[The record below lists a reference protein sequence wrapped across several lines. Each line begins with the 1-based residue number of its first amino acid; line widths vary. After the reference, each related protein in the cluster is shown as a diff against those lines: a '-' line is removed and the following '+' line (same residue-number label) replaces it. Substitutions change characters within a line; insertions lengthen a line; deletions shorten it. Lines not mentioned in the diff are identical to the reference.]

1 MADTTPVQKVS
12 SLAADEKVPPSM
24 TALPTDPAI
33 AHPTG
38 WQHKKFSICGHE
50 LWYASPKVQLL
61 MVAIVCFMCPGMFN
75 ALSGMGGGGQVDTK
89 PSNDANTALYSTFA
103 VVAFFAGTIAN
114 VVGVRL
120 TLSLGG
126 IGYAVYVAAFL
137 CYNHTKN
144 RGFIV
149 FSGAFLGVCAGLL
162 WTAQG
167 AIMMSYPPE
176 NSKGR
181 YISWFWAI
189 FNMGAVIGALIPL
202 GQNIHRDAGPVTDG
216 TYAGFLAL
224 TLFGALLALLLCNAE
239 NVVREDGS
247 KVILMKN
254 PTWKSE
260 FIGLYETIVHDPYI
274 ILLFPMFM
282 ASNIFYTYQ
291 LNDMNALNFNTR
303 TRALNNLL
311 YWLAQIIGALVYGY
325 CLDFGSIGRA
335 MRAKIAWGVLFVLT
349 FVIWGGGWAWQKNQ
363 PPREVV
369 SAPAYAPFKIDWSES
384 DRYIGPMFLFF
395 FYGLFDAL
403 WQTSIYW
410 FMGALS
416 NSGRKAANL
425 AGIYKSLQSAFAAI
439 WWAMDGKKVSFDAMF
454 GSTWG
459 MLAGGLLFAAP
470 IIFIR
475 IKDTVSVE
483 EDLKFSDE
491 TVTDVLP
498 PSRACDNQENKV

>member
-1 MADTTPVQKVS
+1 MSADSPPVAQIASSIQNEKSGPTTIPDTTEHHGARPN
-12 SLAADEKVPPSM
+12 
-24 TALPTDPAI
+24 T
-33 AHPTG
+33 
-38 WQHKKFSICGHE
+38 WQYKSFSILGRE
-50 LWYASPKVQLL
+50 LWYASPKVQLF
-61 MVAIVCFMCPGMFN
+61 MVAMVCFLCPGMFN
-75 ALSGMGGGGQVDTK
+75 ALSGMGGGGQIDTK

-126 IGYAVYVAAFL
+126 IGYSVYVAAFL
-137 CYNHTKN
+137 CYNHTRN
-144 RGFIV
+144 RGFVV

-176 NSKGR
+176 DSKGR

-202 GQNIHRDAGPVTDG
+202 AQNIHNNAGPVNDG
-216 TYAGFLAL
+216 TYAAFL
-224 TLFGALLALLLCNAE
+224 TLTFIGALLALFLCNAKS
-239 NVVREDGS
+239 VIREDGS

-260 FIGLYETIVHDPYI
+260 FIGLYETIADDPWV

-303 TRALNNLL
+303 TRALNSLL
-311 YWLAQIIGALVYGY
+311 YWLAQIIGALIYGY
-325 CLDFGSIGRA
+325 ALDFGSIGRA
-335 MRAKIAWGVLFVLT
+335 MRAKIAWCMLMVLSFGV
-349 FVIWGGGWAWQKNQ
+349 WGAGWAWQKDQ
-363 PPREVV
+363 PTREVV
-369 SAPAYAPFKIDWSES
+369 TSKAWESQRIDWSDGS
-384 DRYIGPMFLFF
+384 RYIKPMILFF

-403 WQTSIYW
+403 WQTSVYW

-425 AGIYKSLQSAFAAI
+425 AGIYKSLQSAGAAI
-439 WWAMDGKKVSFDAMF
+439 WWAMDGKGISFDAMF

-459 MLAGGLLFAAP
+459 FLTGGLLIAGP
-470 IIFIR
+470 IIFLR

-491 TVTDVLP
+491 TVEDVTTQPTKATDQDV
-498 PSRACDNQENKV
+498 

>member
-1 MADTTPVQKVS
+1 MSADAPPAMSVAPS
-12 SLAADEKVPPSM
+12 IRDEKSG
-24 TALPTDPAI
+24 PTDIPPQYSNNDLIRPA
-33 AHPTG
+33 G
-38 WQHKKFSICGHE
+38 WQYKSFTIFGRE
-50 LWYASPKVQLL
+50 LWYASPKVQLF
-61 MVAIVCFMCPGMFN
+61 MVAMVCFLCPGMFN
-75 ALSGMGGGGQVDTK
+75 ALSGMGGGGQIDTK

-126 IGYAVYVAAFL
+126 IGYSVYVAAFL
-137 CYNHTKN
+137 CYNHTQN
-144 RGFIV
+144 RGFVV

-176 NSKGR
+176 ESKGR

-202 GQNIHRDAGPVTDG
+202 AQNVDNDAGPVNDG
-216 TYAGFLAL
+216 TYAAFLAL
-224 TLFGALLALLLCNAE
+224 TFIGALLALLLCNAKS
-239 NVVREDGS
+239 VIREDGS

-260 FIGLYETIVHDPYI
+260 FIGLYETIADDPWI

-303 TRALNNLL
+303 TRALNSLL
-311 YWLAQIIGALVYGY
+311 YWSAQIIGALLYGY
-325 CLDFGSIGRA
+325 ALDIGSVGRA
-335 MRAKIAWGVLFVLT
+335 MRAKISWATLMVLT
-349 FVIWGGGWAWQKNQ
+349 FAVWGGGWVWQKDQ
-363 PPREVV
+363 PTREVV
-369 SAPAYAPFKIDWSES
+369 TSKEWESQRIDWTNGS
-384 DRYIGPMFLFF
+384 RYYEPMVLFF
-395 FYGLFDAL
+395 FYGFFDAL
-403 WQTSIYW
+403 WQTSVYW

-459 MLAGGLLFAAP
+459 FLVVGLLVAGP
-470 IIFIR
+470 IIFLR
-475 IKDTVSVE
+475 IKDTVSME

-491 TVTDVLP
+491 TVEYITAKALTKEQNV
-498 PSRACDNQENKV
+498 